1 MGVLQ
6 PFSSAGWD
14 PFEIKWASAAS
25 TKAFVVEPPFHS
37 VSGVAGVSGR
47 IANP

>member
-1 MGVLQ
+1 MLQ
-6 PFSSAGWD
+6 PFLRAAWD
-14 PFEIKWASAAS
+14 PLEIKWASVAS
-25 TKAFVVEPPFHS
+25 TKAFVVEPPFQS